1 MEEIMKSKPSKEL
14 SIRINRCRKR
24 QEVIWMSCLASASGR
39 IIEPHYYQDWHE
51 SHEGSLG
58 KHRSSLPF
66 GIEYPTKTDWEDW
79 RRALN
84 SLTFQGPD
92 LLLSV
97 GKWRHPSLRTWRYWL
112 DESGDTMTAVGDKET
127 LVYSARTNQVRG
139 HRKFEF
145 SHAVASTAASTTG
158 EERTVASIIHGPNG
172 DLTLVSSCALQESVT
187 DEAQPDIID
196 LLDEWGGTWMWE
208 KLDYEEDLGWLS
220 EALIAGSL
228 VCVTDGSYDRARAR
242 DISGAGWIIYCV
254 RSRKSVRGAF
264 AERSNSAS
272 SYRGE
277 LLGMLAIHLFLLAVE
292 ESGGLEG
299 GAAEVHCDNKGAIYT
314 FDKEGKR
321 VPSGAKNADIQRVLR
336 RIKARMKGKHSRH
349 HVKAHQDDHKRRSQ
363 LSLAAQLNCVCDDM
377 AKDAVKE
384 SRVALD
390 DDGLMKD
397 SRTDRL
403 PLELASLMIGTTKQ
417 TTDVAK
423 DLRYLIGKSRAKPL
437 MTETGVMS
445 ADAFDLVQ
453 WDDLRRALD
462 GKPRMYQLW
471 YAKQG
476 SGYCGTGKNMQQWQ
490 MTTNS
495 RCPNCNKPKEDA
507 AHLNVC
513 NSIDRKRLLQRSI
526 GELEVWME
534 DHNTHPDILEF
545 VPQYVA
551 HRGDRRLASFD
562 WVSKGFRA
570 VAEEQDRIGW
580 RNFTEGKIAERFRLF
595 QESHLLSQDTR
606 MTIDSWMKGLIEQL
620 LSLTHSQW
628 IFRNITKHHSVNGT
642 IQLEKRASV
651 MKEIERQL
659 DMGMGSLP
667 EDSRCLLEIDTTIL
681 YRGSSE
687 DQQYWLFAIIAARQA
702 AKAALSISKGETKS
716 WVDVCRDKRYQ
727 AAKSQTPLPDNT
739 GDEQR
744 LNPQAEE

>member
-1 MEEIMKSKPSKEL
+1 
-14 SIRINRCRKR
+14 
-24 QEVIWMSCLASASGR
+24 
-39 IIEPHYYQDWHE
+39 
-51 SHEGSLG
+51 
-58 KHRSSLPF
+58 
-66 GIEYPTKTDWEDW
+66 
-79 RRALN
+79 
-84 SLTFQGPD
+84 
-92 LLLSV
+92 
-97 GKWRHPSLRTWRYWL
+97 
-112 DESGDTMTAVGDKET
+112 
-127 LVYSARTNQVRG
+127 
-139 HRKFEF
+139 
-145 SHAVASTAASTTG
+145 
-158 EERTVASIIHGPNG
+158 
-172 DLTLVSSCALQESVT
+172 
-187 DEAQPDIID
+187 
-196 LLDEWGGTWMWE
+196 MWE
-208 KLDYEEDLGWLS
+208 RLEYEEDLGWLS
-220 EALIAGSL
+220 EALTAGSL

-299 GAAEVHCDNKGAIYT
+299 GSAEVHCDNKGAIYT

-321 VPSGAKNADIQRVLR
+321 VPSGSKNADIQRVLR

-363 LSLAAQLNCVCDDM
+363 LSLAAQLNCICDDL

-384 SRVALD
+384 ARVALD
-390 DDGLMKD
+390 DEGFMKD
-397 SRTDRL
+397 LRTDRL

-445 ADAFDLVQ
+445 AEAFDLVQ

-462 GKPRMYQLW
+462 SKPRMYQLW

-476 SGYCGTGKNMQQWQ
+476 SGYCGTGKNMKQWQ

-495 RCPNCNKPKEDA
+495 RCPNCDKPKEDA

-513 NSIDRKRLLQRSI
+513 NSKDRKRLLQRSI
-526 GELEVWME
+526 CKLEVWME
-534 DHNTHPDILEF
+534 EHNTHPDILEF
-545 VPQYVA
+545 VPLYLA
-551 HRGDRRLASFD
+551 HRGDRRLATYD
-562 WVSKGFRA
+562 WMSTGFR
-570 VAEEQDRIGW
+570 VAADEQDRIGW
-580 RNFTEGKIAERFRLF
+580 RNFTEGKIAERLRLE
-595 QESHLLSQDTR
+595 QESYLLGHETR
-606 MTIDSWMKGLIEQL
+606 MTIDTWMKGFIDQL

-642 IQLEKRASV
+642 IQLEKRESV
-651 MKEIERQL
+651 LKEIERQL
-659 DMGMGSLP
+659 EMGMGSLP
-667 EDSRCLLEIDTTIL
+667 EESRCLLEIDTTNL

-702 AKAALSISKGETKS
+702 AEAALSLSKGETKS
-716 WVDVCRDKRYQ
+716 WTDVCRDKRYE
-727 AAKSQTPLPDNT
+727 AAQSQTPLPQNT

-744 LNPQAEE
+744 PIPQDEQQPEAAPPPNKQTPAHPKPERPRKVAPEKKREDLVQTKHQRR